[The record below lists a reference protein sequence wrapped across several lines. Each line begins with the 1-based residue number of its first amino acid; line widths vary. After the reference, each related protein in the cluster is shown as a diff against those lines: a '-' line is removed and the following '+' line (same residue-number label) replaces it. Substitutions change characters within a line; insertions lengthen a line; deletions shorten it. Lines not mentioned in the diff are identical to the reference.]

1 MRLRLSFKGNEL
13 FNLTR
18 DYRRF
23 FISLLKRIFNTSE
36 LDENIYNKKE
46 YKPYTFSVWLG
57 KEFEIEKEIKNC
69 DILSLFFSS
78 GDPVIVTHFYNGAL
92 ALKKQGGITFN
103 KHNLTITDILLL
115 PYQKINSP
123 SVLFKTIGVSVLNDP
138 SADKKDFKKWYIIPD
153 DNLERFNEC
162 LRQRTN
168 SRYQFISRKAGVQ
181 PIKLVLSPE
190 FSIIKE
196 TIVEHYG
203 GYVRGFRGIFK
214 LEGSPEILQ
223 FVYDYGLG
231 IRTGQGFGLLE
242 ILKQGDSNA

>member
-1 MRLRLSFKGNEL
+1 MRLKLTFKGNQP

-18 DYRRF
+18 DYRRY
-23 FISLLKRIFNTSE
+23 FISLLKRIFQASG
-36 LDENIYNKKE
+36 LDESIYSKKE

-69 DILSLFFSS
+69 NILSLLFSS
-78 GDPVIVTHFYNGAL
+78 GDPEVVTHFYNGAL
-92 ALKKQGGITFN
+92 ALKKRGDIIFN
-103 KHNLTITDILLL
+103 KNNLTIADILLL
-115 PYQKINSP
+115 PYRRINTT
-123 SVLFKTIGVSVLNDP
+123 SVLFKTIGISVLNDP
-138 SADKKDFKKWYIIPD
+138 SADKKDFKKWYIIPND
-153 DNLERFNEC
+153 DLERFNEC
-162 LRQRTN
+162 LLQRTN
-168 SRYQFISRKAGVQ
+168 SRYQFITQKAGVQ
-181 PIKLVLSPE
+181 QIRLVLLPE
-190 FSIIKE
+190 FSIKE

-242 ILKQGDSNA
+242 MIKQGDSNV

>member
-1 MRLRLSFKGNEL
+1 MRLKLTFKGNEP

-23 FISLLKRIFNTSE
+23 FISLLKRTFQASE

-69 DILSLFFSS
+69 DTLSLLFSS
-78 GDPVIVTHFYNGAL
+78 GGPVIITNFYNGAL
-92 ALKKQGGITFN
+92 TLKKQGGMLFN
-103 KHNLTITDILLL
+103 KHNLTITEILLL
-115 PYQKINSP
+115 PYQKINAS

-138 SADKKDFKKWYIIPD
+138 TADKKDFKKWYIIPD
-153 DNLERFNEC
+153 DDLEKFNKC
-162 LRQRTN
+162 LLQRTN
-168 SRYQFISRKAGVQ
+168 SRYQYITQKAGVQ
-181 PIKLVLSPE
+181 QIRLVLLPE
-190 FSIIKE
+190 FPIKE

-242 ILKQGDSNA
+242 IIKQENTNA